1 MATNQKLSEALKG
14 NTNAA
19 KNHVKKA
26 VSAVQKGAS
35 AAGAKISGALR
46 SAGDKAT
53 SAALTGRRMYNDRA
67 TIAKGAKAGAT
78 IGGAVG
84 AAKGAVK
91 SGITGAKAGKQASDT
106 LQNAKAKLSNSS
118 FAKTKIAGAMGVKPA
133 DTSLKGRV
141 KSAVDN
147 VKQDA
152 KFAAKGASMGAKAG
166 AKVGRATGT
175 VSGAVKGAK
184 AGNAAAMG
192 VRKAKGE
199 VAVLKSKASAL
210 KKKISA

>member
-1 MATNQKLSEALKG
+1 MATNQKLFEALKG

-26 VSAVQKGAS
+26 VASVS
-35 AAGAKISGALR
+35 AAASSTGAKISGALR

-67 TIAKGAKAGAT
+67 TIANGAKAGAKV
-78 IGGAVG
+78 GGAVG
-84 AAKGAVK
+84 AATGAAKGALK
-91 SGITGAKAGKQASDT
+91 GAQAGKAASDAA
-106 LQNAKAKLSNSS
+106 QSAKAKGNSIANKFGMGTKPDNS
-118 FAKTKIAGAMGVKPA
+118 MKGKAKAAI
-133 DTSLKGRV
+133 
-141 KSAVDN
+141 DN

-152 KFAAKGASMGAKAG
+152 KFALAGAKAG
-166 AKVGRATGT
+166 AKVGAATGRATGT
-175 VSGAVKGAK
+175 VTGAVKGAK

-192 VRKAKGE
+192 VRKAKGAA
-199 VAVLKSKASAL
+199 AVLKSKASAL

>member
-91 SGITGAKAGKQASDT
+91 SGITGAKAGKQASDK
-106 LQNAKAKLSNSS
+106 LQSATAKGNSIANK
-118 FAKTKIAGAMGVKPA
+118 FGMGTKP
-133 DTSLKGRV
+133 DNSLKG
-141 KSAVDN
+141 KAKAAVDN

-152 KFAAKGASMGAKAG
+152 KFALAGAKAG
-166 AKVGRATGT
+166 AKVGAATGRATGT
-175 VSGAVKGAK
+175 VTGAVKGAQ

-192 VRKAKGE
+192 VRKVKGE
-199 VAVLKSKASAL
+199 VAALKSRVNSAIKS
-210 KKKISA
+210 KKVSN